1 MLRNATTR
9 LIAVHLLLVA
19 LSTAGVLAFLY
30 WSTNSLIEGEMREV
44 VNAELT
50 GLSEDY
56 QRRGTLGLARA
67 IDRRLASAEERD
79 AVYLLT
85 DAYGGRIAGNLEAW
99 PPTVAPGSGWVEL
112 KLYRTDRKRAAPIAA
127 ASIRLAG
134 GERLLVGR
142 DAEARTLFGQAL
154 RGALLQSLLAALLL
168 SLITGWLLSR
178 FVLSRIRDIA
188 RTAGDIM
195 SGDLGRRVP
204 LRGSGDE
211 FDRLSETLNRMLG
224 QIEALVANL
233 RTTTDSLAHDLRSPL
248 TRLRGQLAELAE
260 PALEEERRQAL
271 VTRAV
276 TETEGLLRT
285 FASLIEISRAE
296 AGLARADFEPVDL
309 GKLARDAVELY
320 EPAATDRDVTLV
332 LKGSAPAIQG
342 HGQLIAQALSNLLEN
357 ALRYAPA
364 GSTVT
369 VEVGSGANE
378 ASIAVLDHGPGIPE
392 DQRETVLQRFA
403 TLDPSRGAHDGGQ
416 GTGLG
421 LALVAA
427 VAKMHGGRIALADNA
442 PGLVARLYFPLEQP
456 DSVVS

>member
-1 MLRNATTR
+1 
-9 LIAVHLLLVA
+9 
-19 LSTAGVLAFLY
+19 
-30 WSTNSLIEGEMREV
+30 
-44 VNAELT
+44 
-50 GLSEDY
+50 
-56 QRRGTLGLARA
+56 
-67 IDRRLASAEERD
+67 
-79 AVYLLT
+79 
-85 DAYGGRIAGNLEAW
+85 
-99 PPTVAPGSGWVEL
+99 
-112 KLYRTDRKRAAPIAA
+112 
-127 ASIRLAG
+127 
-134 GERLLVGR
+134 
-142 DAEARTLFGQAL
+142 
-154 RGALLQSLLAALLL
+154 
-168 SLITGWLLSR
+168 
-178 FVLSRIRDIA
+178 
-188 RTAGDIM
+188 
-195 SGDLGRRVP
+195 VP

-260 PALEEERRQAL
+260 PALDEERRQAL

-296 AGLARADFEPVDL
+296 AGLARADFAPVDL
-309 GKLARDAVELY
+309 ARLASDAVELY
-320 EPAATDRDVTLV
+320 EPAATDRDITLV
-332 LKGSAPAIQG
+332 SQGSAPAIQG

-378 ASIAVLDHGPGIPE
+378 ASIAVLDQGPGIPE

-403 TLDPSRGAHDGGQ
+403 TLDPSRGTHDGGQ